1 MFMAYFFD
9 AQSAEIIP
17 VKIVRERQCKE
28 ICGLIGCQQVDAI
41 LLDEAHVILCDQDG
55 LSTGLQ
61 GVAEINGVPQ
71 PLGGNLI
78 IAGMADGKL
87 TTPKMPLDEVA
98 NRIDVVRLVMD
109 PETHLESHRRTRPL
123 DFAIRLVRHKPRP
136 VEATRLSA

>member
-1 MFMAYFFD
+1 MAYFFD
-9 AQSAEIIP
+9 AQSAEIVP
-17 VKIVRERQCKE
+17 VEIVRERQCKE
-28 ICGLIGCQQVDAI
+28 ICDLRGCQQVDAI

-61 GVAEINGVPQ
+61 GVTEINGVPQ

-87 TTPKMPLDEVA
+87 TTPKAPLDEVA

-109 PETHLESHRRTRPL
+109 PESRFESHR
-123 DFAIRLVRHKPRP
+123 
-136 VEATRLSA
+136 